1 LMARSIDEQE
11 TDRRLDFFLDL
22 DAQLVRQPNPLPML
36 H

>member
-1 LMARSIDEQE
+1 MARDIDDPE

-22 DAQLVRQPNPLPML
+22 DAELVQKPNPFPIL

>member
-1 LMARSIDEQE
+1 MARGIDDAE

-22 DAQLVRQPNPLPML
+22 DAELIQVPHRYLIL